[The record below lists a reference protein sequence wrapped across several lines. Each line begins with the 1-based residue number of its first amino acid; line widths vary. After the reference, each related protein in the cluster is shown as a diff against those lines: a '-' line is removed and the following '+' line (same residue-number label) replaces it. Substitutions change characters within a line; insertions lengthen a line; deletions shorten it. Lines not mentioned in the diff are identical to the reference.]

1 MALLISSFCV
11 AYLAGI
17 FGFIWVDLHVLDLGD
32 PKFRTSVDIYFPL
45 WSAFY
50 APAVIVSLVFLW
62 RSRQQGWCLWR
73 LASLYLALIFMAL
86 EISFVFDLGWIVLLL
101 EFVILGL
108 LFRKIQQMSVRIV
121 YA

>member
-1 MALLISSFCV
+1 M
-11 AYLAGI
+11 
-17 FGFIWVDLHVLDLGD
+17 
-32 PKFRTSVDIYFPL
+32 DIYFPL